1 MGQSHSFKKVNFE
14 DIQQMISKNND
25 YLLINTLKMDEQGC
39 LIKGTISPEKEI
51 AVINK
56 NLNNTNLKIIIYGKN
71 SDDQTIYNKYEQL
84 NKLGFYNIYL
94 YSGGLFEWLLL
105 QDIYGRDEFQT
116 TTFELDHLK
125 YKSQS
130 TFNYLLMNGDID

>member
-1 MGQSHSFKKVNFE
+1 M
-14 DIQQMISKNND
+14 
-25 YLLINTLKMDEQGC
+25 
-39 LIKGTISPEKEI
+39 
-51 AVINK
+51 
-56 NLNNTNLKIIIYGKN
+56 KIIIYGKN

-105 QDIYGRDEFQT
+105 QDIYGKDEFPT
-116 TTFELDHLK
+116 TIFELDHLK